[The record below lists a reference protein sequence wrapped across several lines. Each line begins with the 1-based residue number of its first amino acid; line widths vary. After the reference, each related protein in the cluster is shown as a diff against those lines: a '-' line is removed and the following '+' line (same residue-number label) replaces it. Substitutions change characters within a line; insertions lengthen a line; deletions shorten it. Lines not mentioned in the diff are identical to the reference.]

1 MTKSL
6 VACVE
11 DLFFRSKIDATARH
25 LNVPVRFVDGRG
37 LPGASREKGTAAALV
52 ELSASDCLD
61 AVRKIRENE
70 ATSELPVIDDHGDSP
85 SDLVLRNE
93 RAGRVRAAIAQLPR
107 KQRATLILRT
117 YHEMTH
123 QEIADVLGSSVGAV
137 KANFFHALGNL
148 KKLLGEM

>member
-61 AVRKIRENE
+61 AIRQIRENE
-70 ATSELPVIDDHGDSP
+70 ATRELPVIGFLSHVDRELAQKAESAGVTRVMPRSQFSETLP
-85 SDLVLRNE
+85 DLVMDLLAPGTKRE
-93 RAGRVRAAIAQLPR
+93 IQEEPELPD
-107 KQRATLILRT
+107 
-117 YHEMTH
+117 E
-123 QEIADVLGSSVGAV
+123 
-137 KANFFHALGNL
+137 
-148 KKLLGEM
+148 